1 MASETTTL
9 AQEIAA
15 KVGGSDNVTWV
26 GSCTTRLR
34 FVVKNES
41 KVELAELGRIPGVLQ
56 AIKAGGQIQVVIGT
70 HVEQVRDQ
78 VMALPGWA
86 RLAEATPST
95 GAAKASPLDRVFD
108 FLGATFQP
116 LLAPIT
122 GAALVQV
129 LALLLTQFGVLAATD
144 PTYLVLSAAGNA
156 VFYFLPIFVGFTAS
170 RKLGANPYLGATI
183 AAALLHPSFVGIGE
197 TGTIAQAFGLPLFM
211 YGYANTMFP
220 SLLIALALAGLDR
233 GLKRWMPKA
242 LQQVFNPTLELLI
255 LVPLTVLVFGPIGS
269 VVANGIASG
278 TSWLST
284 SAPFLFYLVVPAV
297 WVLLVSLGIHWAIIT
312 IGLVEMANG
321 GSAILG
327 AGAGYQYA
335 MMGIALGM
343 LIKAARERN
352 KPLRDTAAAASLS
365 VVIGGITEPTLYG
378 FVLRYRRLLVI
389 EVISAAAS
397 GLVLGLF
404 HTVMTGFSPAPIL
417 ALPLFVPMVGA
428 VLGLITAVVVA
439 VVLIQIWG
447 YEKPGTM
454 SSFATE
460 TEVSAPRGA
469 TGFGGSSD
477 ATASTVP
484 VTVTSP
490 LAGVVRPL
498 DKTGDPV
505 FAGGLIGPGVS
516 IVPNSNKVIAPANG
530 TIVAAPASAH
540 AIGLRT
546 DSGIDLLIHVGIETV
561 RLDGAP
567 FTLLVEQGQRVTAGQ
582 ALLEFDAAA
591 ITAAG
596 CSVISPVVVTNLA
609 KSQQLT
615 VLADGPVEA
624 GSPLFVVGPKAN

>member
-15 KVGGSDNVTWV
+15 QVGGSDNVTWV

-41 KVELAELGRIPGVLQ
+41 KVNLAELGKIPGVLQ

-70 HVEQVRDQ
+70 HVDQVRDQ
-78 VMALPGWA
+78 VLGLPGWS
-86 RLAEATPST
+86 RLAEAGSSS

-129 LALLLTQFGVLAATD
+129 LALLLTQFGVLAPTD

-156 VFYFLPIFVGFTAS
+156 VFYFLPIFVGFTAT

-183 AAALLHPSFVGIGE
+183 AAALLHPSFAGIGE
-197 TGTIAQAFGLPLFM
+197 TGTVAQAFGLPLFM

-220 SLLIALALAGLDR
+220 SILIALALAGLDR

-269 VVANGIASG
+269 VVANSIASG

-284 SAPFLFYLVVPAV
+284 TAPFVFYLVVPAV

-321 GSAILG
+321 GSVILG

-343 LIKAARERN
+343 LIKAAREKN
-352 KPLRDTAAAASLS
+352 QPLRDTAAAASLS

-378 FVLRYRRLLVI
+378 LVLRYRRLLVI

-397 GLVLGLF
+397 GLVLSLF

-417 ALPLFVPMVGA
+417 ALPLFVPMIGA
-428 VLGLITAVVVA
+428 VLGLVTGVTVA
-439 VVLIQIWG
+439 VLLIQFWG
-447 YEKPGTM
+447 YEKPGST
-454 SSFATE
+454 SSFDEVEAT
-460 TEVSAPRGA
+460 APRGVA
-469 TGFGGSSD
+469 GFGGVAD

-498 DKTGDPV
+498 EKTGDPV

-516 IVPNSNKVIAPANG
+516 IVPSSDQVVAPANG
-530 TIVAAPASAH
+530 TIVAAPSTAH

-546 DSGIDLLIHVGIETV
+546 DTGIDLLIHVGIETV
-561 RLDGAP
+561 RLDGAA

-582 ALLEFDAAA
+582 ALLKFDAAA

-596 CSVISPVVVTNLA
+596 CSVVSPVVVTNLA

-615 VLADGPVEA
+615 VLADGPIEA
-624 GSPLFVVGPKAN
+624 GSPLFIVGPKAD

>member
-34 FVVKNES
+34 FVVKNEA
-41 KVELAELGRIPGVLQ
+41 KVDLAELGRIPGVLQ

-86 RLAEATPST
+86 RLAEAGPST

-129 LALLLTQFGVLAATD
+129 LALLLNQFGVLAPTD

-156 VFYFLPIFVGFTAS
+156 VFYFLPIFVGFTAT

-183 AAALLHPSFVGIGE
+183 AAALLHPSFAGIGE
-197 TGTIAQAFGLPLFM
+197 TGTVAQAFGLPLFM

-220 SLLIALALAGLDR
+220 SILIALALAGLDR
-233 GLKRWMPKA
+233 GLKRWLPKA

-269 VVANGIASG
+269 VLANGIASG

-284 SAPFLFYLVVPAV
+284 TAPFLFYLVVPAV
-297 WVLLVSLGIHWAIIT
+297 WVLLVSLGIHWAVIT

-343 LIKAARERN
+343 LIKAAREKN

-378 FVLRYRRLLVI
+378 LVLRYRRLLVI

-417 ALPLFVPMVGA
+417 ALPLFVPVVGA
-428 VLGLITAVVVA
+428 VLGLVTGVVVA
-439 VVLIQIWG
+439 ILLIQFWG
-447 YEKPGTM
+447 YEKPGST
-454 SSFATE
+454 SSVDDAE
-460 TEVSAPRGA
+460 PAAPRGTA
-469 TGFGGSSD
+469 GFGGVAD
-477 ATASTVP
+477 ATASTTP
-484 VTVTSP
+484 VTVNSP

-498 DKTGDPV
+498 EKTGDPV

-516 IVPNSNKVIAPANG
+516 IVPSSNQVVAPANG

-540 AIGLRT
+540 AVGLRT

-567 FTLLVEQGQRVTAGQ
+567 FTMLVEQGQRVTAGQ

-596 CSVISPVVVTNLA
+596 CSVVSPVVVTNLA

-615 VLADGPVEA
+615 VLADGPIEA
-624 GSPLFVVGPKAN
+624 GSPLFVVGPKAD